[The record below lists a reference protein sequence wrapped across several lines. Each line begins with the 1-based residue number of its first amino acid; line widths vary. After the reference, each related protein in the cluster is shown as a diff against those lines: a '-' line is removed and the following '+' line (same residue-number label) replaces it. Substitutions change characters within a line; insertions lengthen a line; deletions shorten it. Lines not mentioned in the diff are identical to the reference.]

1 VNADGKVTTM
11 DRQICHAHCPKGGS
25 LWPVAVIIAA
35 VAVIPPALG
44 ATVLAAL
51 GIMLITVASILTL
64 AAAGA
69 VAWLIVA
76 VRRELLQVRRP
87 VPLSHAAR
95 PVIGSS
101 LRRNVIRGDYEV
113 KVIER

>member
-1 VNADGKVTTM
+1 M

-51 GIMLITVASILTL
+51 GIMLITVASVLTL
-64 AAAGA
+64 AAAGG

-76 VRRELLQVRRP
+76 VRREVLQASRP
-87 VPLSHAAR
+87 AALSRPAR
-95 PVIGSS
+95 PVIGQSPG
-101 LRRNVIRGDYEV
+101 RNVIPGDYEV